1 MTLVKKSQLQDKK
14 GNHVSQYYLRNWR
27 IHFDVTWG
35 TFIVRLKTISRYK
48 GALSMD
54 ILMPIFLAAMPILL
68 GQAMAG
74 SISAASA
81 NFQANTG
88 LTNASYVAY
97 ILIGANVFST
107 VTTSLWLFG
116 FFIRREQILGTLETL
131 FMTPASKVSILSG
144 LTLYV
149 TVRSLF
155 TFVSGYALGCIIFSV
170 NPIQGQV
177 ILAIF
182 LLIFGLIP
190 IYGLSFLL
198 GALILKVKQA
208 NSLLNALQWGIGI
221 IMGVFVPITALPIFI
236 QVISLFFPG
245 FYLNY
250 SIQAALLNLKWFFGN
265 IYLDLSVIFMFA
277 IICPLLGYW
286 IFSKTES
293 RSKSAEG
300 IGQF

>member
-1 MTLVKKSQLQDKK
+1 MSVMIHS
-14 GNHVSQYYLRNWR
+14 NWQG
-27 IHFDVTWG
+27 HLSVVWG
-35 TFIVRLKTISRYK
+35 TFVVRLKTISRYK
-48 GALSMD
+48 GALAMD
-54 ILMPIFLAAMPILL
+54 VLMPIFLAAMPILL

-88 LTNASYVAY
+88 LTNANYVAY

-116 FFIRREQILGTLETL
+116 MFIRREQILGTLEAL
-131 FMTPASKVSILSG
+131 FMTPSSKGSILAG

-149 TVRSLF
+149 TVRSVF
-155 TFVSGYALGCIIFSV
+155 TFILGYTLGCIIFGV
-170 NPIQGQV
+170 NPLQGQV
-177 ILAIF
+177 ILALF
-182 LLIFGLIP
+182 LLLIGLIP

-198 GALILKVKQA
+198 GALVLKVKQA
-208 NSLLNALQWGIGI
+208 NSLMNTLQWGIGI
-221 IMGVFVPITALPIFI
+221 IMGVFVPVTALPVFI
-236 QVISLFFPG
+236 QVISLVFPG

-250 SIQAALLNLKWFFGN
+250 SVQAALINLEWFFGHF
-265 IYLDLSVIFMFA
+265 YLDLGVIFMFA

-286 IFSKTES
+286 VFSKTES